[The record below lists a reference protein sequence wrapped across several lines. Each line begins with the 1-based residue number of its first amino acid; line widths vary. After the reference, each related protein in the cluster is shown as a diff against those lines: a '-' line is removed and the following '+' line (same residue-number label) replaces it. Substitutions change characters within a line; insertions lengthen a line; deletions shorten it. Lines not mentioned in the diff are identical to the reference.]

1 MIIVGSY
8 VRIQDN
14 SGAKQAKCIRILNKS
29 RNKLGSIGDYIVVT
43 VKSLRRSL
51 PNKKVNIGD
60 VRLGIILT
68 TRKPKNRLNGISV
81 SVHKASA
88 VLLDREKKAPIGSR
102 ISEGVFNEIR
112 EKGLVKIL
120 TLAKGM
126 L

>member
-8 VRIQDN
+8 LRIQDN
-14 SGAKQAKCIRILNKS
+14 SGAKQAKCIRVLNKS
-29 RNKLGSIGDYIVVT
+29 RNKLGAVGNYIVVT

-60 VRLGIILT
+60 VRLGVILT
-68 TRKPKNRLNGISV
+68 TRKPENRLNGISV
-81 SVHKASA
+81 NMYRASA
-88 VLLDREKKAPIGSR
+88 VLLDREKKTPIGTR